1 MRSRSR
7 SERVKCSSSGPT
19 ETERNISTGVP
30 EDDKRTGAHRVRM
43 VVSVEKQQLSEIVVS
58 NSGQR
63 ITGICFQ
70 ITI

>member
-43 VVSVEKQQLSEIVVS
+43 VVSP
-58 NSGQR
+58 
-63 ITGICFQ
+63 
-70 ITI
+70 